1 MGEVVWHIAHL
12 DIGQGPRLV
21 SKARTTNER
30 RESLQTLANY
40 MIIRCAA
47 VGFNAEALCRGC
59 IWDGDPPL

>member
-21 SKARTTNER
+21 LTARTTNESL
-30 RESLQTLANY
+30 ESLQTLANY

-59 IWDGDPPL
+59 IWVGDPLL